1 MHIAINLGVQKLASF
16 QVDNLLPEEIDHE
29 INMAV
34 RRFINQR
41 YSPTSNSKGKGF
53 EQSQKRIDDLR
64 TLLEDFHIS
73 PNINTT
79 SKSAVSS
86 GSYFGVVYTSPPK
99 GPIYLE
105 RFKLPV
111 DYMYL
116 INTKCTLLGSCNK
129 IPFTITTTERAFLR
143 IQTSANKVGQVIRKI
158 EIPNDEGNLETVFE
172 TLGVRS
178 TREDLL
184 NPLLY
189 SDGYI
194 PSLSNQDGVADMFSQ
209 SVNADSP
216 HADSNEVYL
225 QYPLVQLADGE
236 TAQDILGGLSNEGSL
251 ASEVNTVVGSIA
263 DDGTV
268 GADDGAYAK
277 ITYDFP
283 RTELASSDTK
293 VQINIFE
300 APAISYEEH
309 RFVEFASL
317 PNTKV
322 NRTLCKA
329 VQHDDIFAL
338 LDDPFNTAKSSNV
351 MYTMQ
356 ENFVDLYSD
365 NKTVPLGVTLK
376 YIRRP
381 ADVNLA
387 LGTGCELAE
396 HTHHEIVEMTVKSI
410 LESFESPRYQTQS
423 GEVLESE

>member
-16 QVDNLLPEEIDHE
+16 QVDNLLPQEIDHE

-41 YSPTSNSKGKGF
+41 YSPASNTKGKGF

-64 TLLEDFHIS
+64 TLLEDYHVA
-73 PNINTT
+73 PEINTT
-79 SKSAVSS
+79 TTTAEST
-86 GSYFGVVYTSPPK
+86 GSFFGVVYSSPSK
-99 GPIYLE
+99 GPIYME

-116 INTKCTLLGSCNK
+116 INTKCTLLRSCNR
-129 IPFTITTTERAFLR
+129 IPFDLHKIERAFLR
-143 IQTSANKVGQVIRKI
+143 IRRSATKVGKVIRKI
-158 EIPNDEGNLETVFE
+158 EVPNADGVLETIFE
-172 TLGVRS
+172 TAGVRS
-178 TREDLL
+178 SSEDLL

-189 SDGYI
+189 SDGFI
-194 PSLSNQDGVADMFSQ
+194 PSLSNQDGLADMFSE
-209 SVNADSP
+209 SVVADSP

-225 QYPLVQLADGE
+225 QYPIAAIGDGSSAGE
-236 TAQDILGGLSNEGSL
+236 VLGSL
-251 ASEVNTVVGSIA
+251 TNNYGSSVHTVSGSSE
-263 DDGTV
+263 GTE
-268 GADDGAYAK
+268 DGAYAK

-283 RTELASSDTK
+283 GVDLSASTTSQETL
-293 VQINIFE
+293 IFE
-300 APAISYEEH
+300 APSISYEEN
-309 RFVEFASL
+309 RTIAYADL
-317 PNTKV
+317 PNTSV
-322 NRTLCKA
+322 RRTLCKA

-387 LGTGCELAE
+387 LGAGCELAE